1 MGRRVTVGILPG
13 GVGQL
18 SIADNTVTTVD
29 VNADLTLTTDG
40 TGIIIAEK
48 SINVTAGDITINNQ
62 GDVRFKE
69 TTANGTDFVAIQAP
83 ASVTSTYTIT
93 LPAGVAA
100 RNNSTLVSDTSGNT
114 SWAAPQTFEYSVQS
128 TSFTA
133 IAFGGYFVNTSSG
146 GVTCTLPASPNTG
159 DTIRFLD
166 VAKTFDT
173 NNFTVAR
180 NGKLIQGDAADLT
193 VNIESAA
200 FELVFSND
208 TFGWRIF
215 SI

>member
-18 SIADNTVTTVD
+18 SIADNTVSTVD
-29 VNADLTLTTDG
+29 INANLTLSTDG

-48 SINVTAGDITINNQ
+48 SINLTSGNLTIDNQ

-69 TTANGTDFVAIQAP
+69 TTANGTDYVAIQAP

-93 LPAGVAA
+93 LPAAVAA
-100 RNNSTLVSDTSGNT
+100 RNNSVLVSDTSGNT

-133 IAFGGYFVNTSSG
+133 VAFGGYFINTSSG
-146 GVTCTLPASPNTG
+146 GVTVTLPASPNTG

-173 NNFTVAR
+173 NNLTVAR
-180 NGKLIQGDAADLT
+180 NGKLIQGDAQDLT
-193 VNIESAA
+193 VNTESAA

-208 TFGWRIF
+208 TYGWRIF

>member
-29 VNADLTLTTDG
+29 INADLTLTTDG

-48 SINVTAGDITINNQ
+48 TVNITSGDLIIDNQ

-93 LPAGVAA
+93 LPPAVAA
-100 RNNSTLVSDTSGNT
+100 RNNATLVSDTNGVT
-114 SWAAPQTFEYSVQS
+114 SWAAPQTFEYAVQS
-128 TSFTA
+128 TSFA
-133 IAFGGYFVNTSSG
+133 AVAFGGYFIDTSSG
-146 GVTCTLPASPNTG
+146 GVTATLPASPNTG
-159 DTIRFLD
+159 DSIRFFD

-173 NNFTVAR
+173 NNLTINR
-180 NGKLIQGDAADLT
+180 NGKLIQGDSADLT

>member
-29 VNADLTLTTDG
+29 INANLTLTTDG
-40 TGIIIAEK
+40 TGIIISEK
-48 SINVTAGDITINNQ
+48 SIRVASGDITIDNQ
-62 GDVRFKE
+62 GDVRFRE
-69 TTANGTDFVAIQAP
+69 TTANGTDHVAIQAP
-83 ASVTSTYTIT
+83 ASVTSSYTIT
-93 LPAGVAA
+93 LPAAVAA

-128 TSFTA
+128 TSFA
-133 IAFGGYFVNTSSG
+133 AVAFGGYFVNTSSG

-159 DTIRFLD
+159 DTIRFFD
-166 VAKTFDT
+166 VAKTFDS
-173 NNFTVAR
+173 NALTVAR
-180 NGKLIQGDAADLT
+180 NGKLIQGDAENLT
-193 VNIESAA
+193 VSTESAA

>member
-29 VNADLTLTTDG
+29 INADLTLTTDG

-48 SINVTAGDITINNQ
+48 SINVTSGNITVDNQ

-69 TTANGTDFVAIQAP
+69 TTANGTDYVAVQAP
-83 ASVTSTYTIT
+83 ASVTATYTIT
-93 LPAGVAA
+93 LPAAVAA
-100 RNNSTLVSDTSGNT
+100 RNNATLVSDTSGNT

-133 IAFGGYFVNTSSG
+133 VAFGGYFVNTSSG
-146 GVTCTLPASPNTG
+146 GVTATLPASPNTG
-159 DTIRFLD
+159 DSIRFFD
-166 VAKTFDT
+166 VAKTFDS
-173 NNFTVAR
+173 NNFTVGR

-193 VNIESAA
+193 VNVESAA
-200 FELVFSND
+200 FELVFCND

>member
-18 SIADNTVTTVD
+18 SIADNTVSTVD
-29 VNADLTLTTDG
+29 INANLTLSTDG

-48 SINVTAGDITINNQ
+48 SINLTSGDITIDNQ

-69 TTANGTDFVAIQAP
+69 TTANGTDYVAIQAP

-93 LPAGVAA
+93 LPAAVAA

-114 SWAAPQTFEYSVQS
+114 SWAAPQTFEYSVQT
-128 TSFTA
+128 TSFA
-133 IAFGGYFVNTSSG
+133 AVAFGGYFVNTTSG
-146 GVTCTLPASPNTG
+146 GITVTLPASPNTG
-159 DTIRFLD
+159 DTIRFFD

-173 NNFTVAR
+173 NAMTVAR

-193 VNIESAA
+193 VNTESAA